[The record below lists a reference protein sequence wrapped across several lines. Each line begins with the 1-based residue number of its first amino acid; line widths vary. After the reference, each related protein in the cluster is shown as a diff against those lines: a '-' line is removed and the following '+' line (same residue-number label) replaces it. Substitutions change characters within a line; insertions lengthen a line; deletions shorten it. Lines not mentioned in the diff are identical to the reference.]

1 MRDIVAVLQAGEPAR
16 AEALSRAR
24 LQDHPGD
31 EQLLFLLALSLHHQN
46 RHGEA
51 AAIHR
56 QLAQR
61 APHEALHWSNLATA
75 LQAAGD
81 DAAALEAAQQ
91 GLAIAPQNAALLTVQ
106 GRVLLHRREY
116 EPARDILLRAHAMQP
131 HDAEIAIAA
140 AQAAIACRDYFAEDL
155 IQGWR
160 KWLPLPD
167 AAQFDLAFALMTIG
181 DAMAAQELLED
192 LVARAPGHLH
202 ANALLA
208 SVYER
213 SNRLQD
219 ARVLIERIKQQVLD
233 PAGSVAHDIAHSEA
247 RLAERAGDFAA
258 ARALLDARGPRSPED
273 FDHYFA
279 LAQVCDK
286 QDERAAALQA
296 LHTAHAL
303 QIEDMRRA
311 APQRFRPDAPM
322 FPAANHTLSREDYAA
337 WPQLHA
343 PDAAHSP
350 VFIVGFP
357 RSGTTLLEQMLDAHP
372 ALQSMD
378 ERPFFNVLGDHLSAA
393 GLRVPRE
400 LHRMQ
405 QSDCDQLREAYW
417 DLVRSKIARKADT
430 QLVDKNPLN
439 MLWLPLIHRL
449 FPNAR
454 YLLALR
460 DPRDV
465 LLSNYFQNFR
475 SVVLGAVCA
484 DLESLARGYVAAMT
498 YWLHHAELFQPQIF
512 VSRYETLVAEPQRQA
527 GRLAEFLGL
536 ADAQPLLNSQAR
548 AKEKGY
554 IATPSYTEVIQPITP
569 RRVNRW
575 QRYREAL
582 QPALPIL
589 EPMLRHWGYAID

>member
-1 MRDIVAVLQAGEPAR
+1 MRDIVYALQTGDPVR
-16 AEALSRAR
+16 AEVECRERLHAR
-24 LQDHPGD
+24 PHD
-31 EQLLFLLALSLHHQN
+31 ENLLVLLALSLHHQGRN
-46 RHGEA
+46 DEA
-51 AAIHR
+51 VAVHE
-56 QLAQR
+56 QLTR
-61 APHEALHWSNLATA
+61 LYPGSGLHWANL
-75 LQAAGD
+75 
-81 DAAALEAAQQ
+81 AAALRQAGREVEASAACEN
-91 GLAIAPQNAALLTVQ
+91 GLRVAPDDAGLLASLGGMRMRQ
-106 GRVLLHRREY
+106 REY
-116 EPARDILLRAHAMQP
+116 ETARDLLLRAHALKQG
-131 HDAEIAIAA
+131 DAEIAIQA

-160 KWLPLPD
+160 RWLPLAD
-167 AAQFDLAFALMTIG
+167 GAQFDLAFALMTIG
-181 DAMAAQELLED
+181 DAPAAQQLLED
-192 LVARAPGHLH
+192 LVARAPDNLR
-202 ANALLA
+202 ALTLLA

-213 SNRLQD
+213 SNRLDD
-219 ARVLIERIKQQVLD
+219 ARALVARIKEQAVELD
-233 PAGSVAHDIAHSEA
+233 AAVAHDISHCEA
-247 RLAERAGDFAA
+247 RLIERSGDFAA
-258 ARALLDARGPRSPED
+258 ARSMLETSGPRGPED

-350 VFIVGFP
+350 IFIVGFP

-454 YLLALR
+454 YILALR

-527 GRLAEFLGL
+527 ARLAEFLGL